1 MADYPDYTSLMQ
13 IIGSDIMVPIDIQA
27 AYIMMPIDIQAQY
40 VTLDIDIV
48 AQSVG
53 NIAIDIAAQSAGA
66 ISVDITAQTI
76 AQLDINIDA
85 QNVGVYLQPEWAA
98 KTGIDK
104 NFAYSVSN
112 VAGGSQGSGSYTVPS
127 GKTLYICG
135 MSFKISA
142 YASANAD
149 LNQMGAMRIKN
160 QTDGIELACIGGNG
174 GGSVTFSKPHVI
186 PANKEFWYI
195 YEVNT
200 NHNCDIRIATWGF
213 EI

>member
-1 MADYPDYTSLMQ
+1 MGDYPDYTSLMQ
-13 IIGSDIMVPIDIQA
+13 IIGSDIMVPIDVQA

-104 NFAYSVSN
+104 NFLLTASN
-112 VAGGSQGSGSYTVPS
+112 KTYGQYTEGAYTVTS

-135 MSFKISA
+135 ASFAIQASA
-142 YASANAD
+142 AANAD
-149 LNQMGAMRIKN
+149 LPQIGYVNLMN
-160 QTDGIELACIGGNG
+160 YTDTIYLAYIGGNG
-174 GGSVTFSKPHVI
+174 GGSVTFPKPVSVAGGKSFRYYLQVF
-186 PANKEFWYI
+186 ANHACEAELSIWG
-195 YEVNT
+195 YE
-200 NHNCDIRIATWGF
+200 I
-213 EI
+213 